1 LTSREAPGGD
11 PPSTAAPAQAVD
23 AARLQELRVAR
34 ARELTR
40 VQELAERLAQ
50 EEAEAEK
57 LAWAHGRATE
67 RYEAESMAV
76 ARKVVAGQRL
86 TYAQWGVL
94 LGRGDRRL
102 ARQLAQDLAVKRAQ
116 VGATAQGLARAQS
129 RVQELERALAL
140 AMARA
145 RTLAWERALAR
156 SPRLRAIAVG
166 RLLWRL
172 LQEGRSG
179 LWDGIVRNLYLGMR
193 VVGVLVWMLPTAD
206 RTRWR
211 NQYYSEL
218 EDLKQ
223 EGAPL
228 LGDAVRIALRTPW
241 LALVLWTGAW
251 QRSPAARW
259 LPRLKPLWI
268 GLGTAAAMF
277 LSGAAGIGQS
287 PTERQMRLLV
297 AASMVSGL
305 SGALAACQGSRGRW
319 HRRRR
324 RRRR

>member
-1 LTSREAPGGD
+1 LTRREAPGGD
-11 PPSTAAPAQAVD
+11 PPSTATPAQAVD
-23 AARLQELRVAR
+23 AAQVQELRAAR
-34 ARELTR
+34 AGAMGT
-40 VQELAERLAQ
+40 VQGLIDLLAQ

-67 RYEAESMAV
+67 LYEADA
-76 ARKVVAGQRL
+76 
-86 TYAQWGVL
+86 TT
-94 LGRGDRRL
+94 LGRILL
-102 ARQLAQDLAVKRAQ
+102 AGRPVTRAQLAVVGRELERQRQLGQDLAVKRGQ
-116 VGATAQGLARAQS
+116 VALTAQGLARAQS

-140 AMARA
+140 AMAQA

-166 RLLWRL
+166 RFLWRL

-206 RTRWR
+206 ARTRWK
-211 NQYYSEL
+211 NESYEEL
-218 EDLKQ
+218 EELKQ

-228 LGDAVRIALRTPW
+228 LGNAMRIALRTPW

-251 QRSPAARW
+251 RRSPAARL

-277 LSGAAGIGQS
+277 LGGAAGIGQS

-297 AASMVSGL
+297 AASILSGL

-319 HRRRR
+319 RRGRRRR
-324 RRRR
+324 RR